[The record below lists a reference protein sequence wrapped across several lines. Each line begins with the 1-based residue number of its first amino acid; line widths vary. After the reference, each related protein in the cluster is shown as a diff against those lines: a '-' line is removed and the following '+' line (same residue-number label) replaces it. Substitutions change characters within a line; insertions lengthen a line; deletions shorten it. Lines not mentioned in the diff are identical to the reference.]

1 MIDLDI
7 INRRLNNQNLVG
19 TALEKP
25 EEVVARLGAVQAQ
38 EYAWAK
44 WALGQ
49 RATGLTDA
57 AVERAFNEG
66 AILRTHVMRP
76 TWHFVTPADIRWL
89 LALTGPRVNV
99 AMASNYRGLELD
111 EATFARSNAVLAKAL
126 QGGKQLTRPELAAI
140 LQQAG
145 IATADLLRFSHIML
159 RAELDAIVCSG
170 VLRGKQHT
178 YALLDERAPQAKT
191 LERDEALAEL
201 TRRYFTSHGPATL
214 ADFGW
219 WSGLTMAEAR
229 AGLEMAKPHLVQ
241 EVIDG
246 QTYWL
251 PSSPSPVN
259 ITSPTVHLLPAF
271 DEYTVAYK
279 DRQAVLDPAYPPQA
293 KSDILNPAIA
303 VDGKIVGTWKRA
315 LKKETVMI
323 TTNFFTLLG
332 PAETQA
338 MAEAA
343 QHYGAFLGLPVTLV
357 DDAQFKG

>member
-111 EATFARSNAVLAKAL
+111 EATFTRSNAVLAKAL
-126 QGGKQLTRPELAAI
+126 QGGRQLTRPELAAI

-159 RAELDAIVCSG
+159 RAELDAVVCSG

-219 WSGLTMAEAR
+219 WSGLTMADAR

-303 VDGKIVGTWKRA
+303 VDGKIVGTWKRTF
-315 LKKETVMI
+315 KKEMVI
-323 TTNFFTLLG
+323 IIPSLFTPLG
-332 PAETQA
+332 PAEAQA
-338 MAEAA
+338 VAEAA
-343 QHYGAFLGLPVTLV
+343 QRYGAFLGLPVTLV
-357 DDAQFKG
+357 DSTQFEG